1 MSEDKGKITVYYDG
15 ACPSCVR
22 DRRHYEKL
30 AGKSSEQV
38 CWFDITGR
46 EDQLRQIGI
55 DPHKALTELHVSDA
69 DWCGHY
75 AMRVRSCHL
84 SPCLGSSVCPCS
96 WHGCLACRLS
106 ASCWR
111 VSIIGWLSV
120 VFGRVGGFERC

>member
-55 DPHKALTELHVSDA
+55 DPHKALTELHVSDETGRILCELDA
-69 DWCGHY
+69 YILLID
-75 AMRVRSCHL
+75 
-84 SPCLGSSVCPCS
+84 
-96 WHGCLACRLS
+96 
-106 ASCWR
+106 R
-111 VSIIGWLSV
+111 VSLLKPLAWLLGMPVIRPLLARLYHWIVIRRLRKS
-120 VFGRVGGFERC
+120 GRL